1 MKPITFIIFFITFTF
16 SFAQEKNNIQLESL
30 KNKLTNIINNHR
42 KSLNLQVLSKDINIQ
57 KAAENHSNYLLIKR
71 KLTHEQ
77 EDIKLKTPMDRVEFY
92 AGKKFSL
99 VGENVLS
106 KSIENKKY
114 SDNDLDKLATQLFQQ
129 WKNSPG
135 HYKNMIHKEYD
146 TGEIEFA
153 IDYKINRLFATQV
166 FGLKGIEIPNQLSKN
181 AFDLKYRNDKCKT
194 ISFSTKQTIGNSI
207 HIEGKDVILY
217 YHDFEEFK
225 TIFSAKNDG
234 IAIDFV
240 EKEQMECGKSNS
252 FDISPIYDGI
262 LTKPIYRDELI
273 SNNSAEN
280 TFKLIT
286 KVGSV
291 PDFLIGKEIIAN
303 VVLIFDNCACEYVIP
318 LEAKSKSIELFEI
331 EPVLNSPKNT
341 TLKNKGIIY
350 TDEIEFEFDKNNINP
365 KQEYFYYYEN
375 ETIHSYQI
383 YSYSSIEGNE
393 VLNKKLH
400 EERAIALEKYANDT
414 LKISKKPSL
423 IIAEENWE
431 KCYIQLAMENKDDF
445 LKKSKKD
452 IRTYINN
459 NASEWKEYLNQQ
471 RISKIIVNHYGEID
485 LEKDTIEEININ
497 KFYNEM
503 NLRTAIF
510 DKDINIAN
518 LALYKLYQDEKS
530 FVLFEDLIFNELLSN
545 QNLVQNATAV
555 ITKGYEYNYFK
566 TIQFLKT
573 WLTKFES
580 LPKDTQLNLLILYC
594 KLNKELLEKWDV
606 NITKLTNVNKPNSL
620 EDKFKLFAENKK
632 LQSNFDYILLYYSNH
647 VNDYEKINLYFDN
660 VYKSFKENI
669 KTKEDR
675 INLALF
681 LNHWSVYSY
690 AIDLLLPQINK
701 PTLSKEE
708 ALLLAQTSTLVSPEE
723 DFKELSLILKKVY
736 QLNQKEWCDWQNKNF
751 NLLRNPKVKEEYCK
765 KCL

>member
-1 MKPITFIIFFITFTF
+1 MKHIILFLFLTSFTYSF
-16 SFAQEKNNIQLESL
+16 SQEKSNIQLEIL
-30 KNKLTNIINNHR
+30 KTKLTNIINNHR
-42 KSLNLQVLSKDINIQ
+42 KSLKLKELSEDINIQ
-57 KAAENHSNYLLIKR
+57 KAAKNQSNYLLLKR

-77 EDIKLKTPMDRVEFY
+77 DDIKLKTPMDRVEFY

-114 SDNDLDKLATQLFQQ
+114 SDNDLDRLANQLFQQ

-166 FGLKGIEIPNQLSKN
+166 FGLKGIEIPNQLSEN
-181 AFDLKYRNDKCKT
+181 AFDLNYRNDKCKT
-194 ISFSTKQTIGNSI
+194 ISFSIKQTIGNSI
-207 HIEGKDVILY
+207 QIEGKDVILY
-217 YHDFEEFK
+217 YHDFEKFK
-225 TIFSAKNDG
+225 TIFSDKNDG

-240 EKEQMECGKSNS
+240 EKEQMDCGKSNS

-262 LTKPIYRDELI
+262 LAKPIYRDELI
-273 SNNSAEN
+273 ANNSAEN
-280 TFKLIT
+280 TYKIIT
-286 KVGSV
+286 KVGTV
-291 PDFLIGKEIIAN
+291 PDFLIGKDIIAN

-331 EPVLNSPKNT
+331 EPIITIPKNT
-341 TLKNKGIIY
+341 SLTNKGLISTEEII
-350 TDEIEFEFDKNNINP
+350 FEFDKKNIIP
-365 KQEYFYYYEN
+365 KQEYYYNYEN

-431 KCYIQLAMENKDDF
+431 KCFIQLAMENKDD
-445 LKKSKKD
+445 LISKSKKD
-452 IRTYINN
+452 IRKYINDN
-459 NASEWKEYLNQQ
+459 SNEWNEYLNEQ
-471 RISKIIVNHYGEID
+471 RVSKISVNIYGEID
-485 LEKDTIEEININ
+485 LTKKDYGEIDIN
-497 KFYNEM
+497 KIYYEL

-510 DKDINIAN
+510 EMDINKAN
-518 LALYKLYQDEKS
+518 LALSKLYQNEYS
-530 FVLFEDLIFNELLSN
+530 YILFEDLIFNKLLTDK
-545 QNLVQNATAV
+545 NLVQNAAAV
-555 ITKGYEYNYFK
+555 LTKNYKYDYFK
-566 TIQFLKT
+566 TIHFLKT

-580 LPKDTQLNLLILYC
+580 LSKDTQLNLLILYC

-606 NITKLTNVNKPNSL
+606 SITKLTNVNKPNSL
-620 EDKFKLFAENKK
+620 EDKFKLFPENKK
-632 LQSNFDYILLYYSNH
+632 LQSNFAYILLYYSNH
-647 VNDYEKINLYFDN
+647 INDYDKINLYFDN

-690 AIDLLLPQINK
+690 SIDLLLPQINK
-701 PTLSKEE
+701 PTFSKEE
-708 ALLLAQTSTLVSPEE
+708 ALLLAQTSTLVSQEE

-736 QLNQKEWCDWQNKNF
+736 QLNQKEWCTWQNENF
-751 NLLRNPKVKEEYCK
+751 NLLRNQKIKEEYCK
-765 KCL
+765 KCQ

>member
-1 MKPITFIIFFITFTF
+1 MKHIIFLIFLIAVTF
-16 SFAQEKNNIQLESL
+16 SFGQEKNNIQLESL
-30 KNKLTNIINNHR
+30 KDKLTNIINNHR
-42 KSLNLQVLSKDINIQ
+42 KSLKLQELSKDINIR
-57 KAAENHSNYLLIKR
+57 KAAENQSNYLLVKR

-114 SDNDLDKLATQLFQQ
+114 SDTDLDKLATQLFQQ

-146 TGEIEFA
+146 TGEIEFT

-166 FGLKGIEIPNQLSKN
+166 FGLRGIEIPDQLSKN
-181 AFDLKYRNDKCKT
+181 AFDLTYKNDKCKT
-194 ISFSTKQTIGNSI
+194 IPFSTKQTIGNSI
-207 HIEGKDVILY
+207 QIEGNEVILY
-217 YHDFEEFK
+217 YHDFEKFK
-225 TIFSAKNDG
+225 TIFSNKNDG

-240 EKEQMECGKSNS
+240 DKEQMKCGKTNS
-252 FDISPIYDGI
+252 FDVSPIYDGI
-262 LTKPIYRDELI
+262 LAKPIFRDELI

-291 PDFLIGKEIIAN
+291 PDFLMGKEIIAN
-303 VVLIFDNCACEYVIP
+303 VVLIFDNCACEYIIP
-318 LEAKSKSIELFEI
+318 LEAKSQSINLFEI
-331 EPVLNSPKNT
+331 EPVVKITKNT
-341 TLKNKGIIY
+341 ILKNKGIIY
-350 TDEIEFEFDKNNINP
+350 TDEIEFEFDKNIINP
-365 KQEYFYYYEN
+365 KQEYSYYYEN

-400 EERAIALEKYANDT
+400 TERAIALERYANDI

-431 KCYIQLAMENKDDF
+431 KCYIQLAMENNDDF

-459 NASEWKEYLNQQ
+459 NASKWKEYLNQQ
-471 RISKIIVNHYGEID
+471 RISKIIVNHFGEID
-485 LEKDTIEEININ
+485 LEKDSIEGININ

-510 DKDINIAN
+510 DKDFNIAN

-530 FVLFEDLIFNELLSN
+530 FVLFEDLIFNELLTN

-555 ITKGYEYNYFK
+555 MTKGYEYNYFK

-573 WLTKFES
+573 WLIKFES

-606 NITKLTNVNKPNSL
+606 NTTKLTNVNKPNSL
-620 EDKFKLFAENKK
+620 EDKFKLFPENKK
-632 LQSNFDYILLYYSNH
+632 LQSNFDYILLYFSNH

-675 INLALF
+675 ISLALF

-701 PTLSKEE
+701 PTFSKEE

-751 NLLRNPKVKEEYCK
+751 NLLRNPKVKEGYCK

>member
-1 MKPITFIIFFITFTF
+1 MKPIIFIIFFITFTF

-30 KNKLTNIINNHR
+30 KNKLTNIINDHR
-42 KSLNLQVLSKDINIQ
+42 KSLKLKELTKDINIQ
-57 KAAENHSNYLLIKR
+57 KAAESQSNYLLIKR

-77 EDIKLKTPMDRVEFY
+77 EDIKLKTPMNRVEFY

-153 IDYKINRLFATQV
+153 IDYKINRLYATQV

-181 AFDLKYRNDKCKT
+181 AFDLTYKNDKCKT
-194 ISFSTKQTIGNSI
+194 IPFSIKQTIGNSI
-207 HIEGKDVILY
+207 QIEGTEVILY
-217 YHDFEEFK
+217 YHDFEKFK
-225 TIFSAKNDG
+225 NIFSNKNDG

-262 LTKPIYRDELI
+262 LAKPIYRDELI

-280 TFKLIT
+280 TYKLIT
-286 KVGSV
+286 KVGTV
-291 PDFLIGKEIIAN
+291 PDFLMGKEIIAN

-318 LEAKSKSIELFEI
+318 LEAKSKSIELFVI

-350 TDEIEFEFDKNNINP
+350 TDEIEFEFDKNTINP
-365 KQEYFYYYEN
+365 KQEYSYYYEN

-400 EERAIALEKYANDT
+400 TERAIALERYANDT

-471 RISKIIVNHYGEID
+471 RISKIIVNHFGEID
-485 LEKDTIEEININ
+485 LEKDSIEGININ

-510 DKDINIAN
+510 DKNINIAN

-530 FVLFEDLIFNELLSN
+530 FVLFEDLIFNELLIN
-545 QNLVQNATAV
+545 QNLLQNATAV
-555 ITKGYEYNYFK
+555 MIKGYDYDYYK

-580 LPKDTQLNLLILYC
+580 LSKDSQLNLLILYC

-620 EDKFKLFAENKK
+620 EDKFKLFSENKK

-675 INLALF
+675 ISLALF

-701 PTLSKEE
+701 PTFSKEE